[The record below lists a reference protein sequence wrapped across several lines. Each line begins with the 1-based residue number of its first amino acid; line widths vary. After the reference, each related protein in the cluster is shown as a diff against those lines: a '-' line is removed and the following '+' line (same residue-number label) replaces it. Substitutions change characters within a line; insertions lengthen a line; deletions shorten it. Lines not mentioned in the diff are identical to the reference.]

1 MSGKKNGPESL
12 AEFLSRPRSVKEIAR
27 RLKTPKLDE
36 KAIRQLEVPAGT
48 ALFEQK
54 DPHDNSVFV
63 AIKQPEPQVLTPRE
77 WSFWVNPDHF
87 PYIWIQ
93 FPLNCPLRRLKIVPL
108 SDVHYGAKAHNERR
122 FVEYLEWIAKS
133 PDVFTFLNGDI
144 IENAIDGSIG
154 GAVYESV
161 LTPEEQIYGKEDGSA
176 KGIIELLQPIAHK
189 VLWAHPGNHEWRTK
203 KKTDI
208 DLLKII
214 CRELDIPYFN
224 EPIYADVL
232 VWGKRFTFFCQHG
245 KTGSGTKGGKMNA
258 ASRPG
263 EFQEAVDFMVMGHVH
278 DSMANPITRIVR
290 KREYDERG
298 QLVSFRLVERPQFT
312 VICPSFYD
320 YFKSYGA
327 RAGYA
332 PGSWGTVTCTLFR
345 DGSYRASE

>member
-1 MSGKKNGPESL
+1 MNKLKTDPASL
-12 AEFLSRPRSVKEIAR
+12 AKFLSQPRTVKEVAR
-27 RLKTPKLDE
+27 RLKNSGLTVNDVRKLE
-36 KAIRQLEVPAGT
+36 IPAGT

-63 AIKQPEPQVLTPRE
+63 AIAQPQPQVLTPRE
-77 WSFWVNPDHF
+77 WSYWVNPENF

-93 FPLNCPLRRLKIVPL
+93 FPLDCKLRRLKIVPL
-108 SDVHYGAKAHNERR
+108 SDVHYGAKACNVER
-122 FVEYLEWIAKS
+122 FVEYLGWIQKS
-133 PDVFTFLNGDI
+133 REVFTFLNGDI

-161 LTPEEQIYGKEDGSA
+161 LTPDEQLYGKADGSA
-176 KGIIELLQPIAHK
+176 LGIIDLLRPVAHK
-189 VLWAHPGNHEWRTK
+189 ILWAHPGNHEWRTK

-214 CRELDIPYFN
+214 CRELDIPYFD

-232 VWGKRFTFFCQHG
+232 AWGQRFTFFCQHG

-258 ASRPG
+258 AAKPG

-290 KREYDERG
+290 KREYDENG
-298 QLVSFRLVERPQFT
+298 QLVSFKLVERPQYT

-320 YFKSYGA
+320 YFKSYA
-327 RAGYA
+327 AQAGYS
-332 PGSWGTVTCTLFR
+332 PGSWGTVSCTLFQ
-345 DGSYRASE
+345 DGTYRASE